1 MKRVW
6 IRLVALA
13 ACAVL
18 LMTMAPVARAEATSL
33 EVDFRGLTAQAGGGW
48 RTEELSGSFDVIQDG
63 QSVGTVSTG
72 AESRGALSLQ
82 GAGNALLV
90 PDMTTMPAGYLLQ
103 QSGYSVSITEG
114 QPNMALVMVYA
125 DAGLFTLQAEGKSS
139 FTLLNEQGESVLSF
153 ETDSTS
159 AYALPEALQSGTYT
173 LRQDSA
179 AAGTEAWADCTL
191 TLTAYRGD
199 KRQIIHVDA
208 AYAR

>member
-13 ACAVL
+13 AGAVL

-72 AESRGALSLQ
+72 AESRGALPLQ

-90 PDMTTMPAGYLLQ
+90 PDMTTMPEGYLLQ
-103 QSGYSVSITEG
+103 QSGYSVSIAEG
-114 QPNMALVMVYA
+114 QPNLARSL
-125 DAGLFTLQAEGKSS
+125 
-139 FTLLNEQGESVLSF
+139 
-153 ETDSTS
+153 
-159 AYALPEALQSGTYT
+159 
-173 LRQDSA
+173 
-179 AAGTEAWADCTL
+179 
-191 TLTAYRGD
+191 
-199 KRQIIHVDA
+199 IHI
-208 AYAR
+208 